1 MMGHPVWTAAGA
13 SALVVL
19 VLIGV
24 FIVRLRRLAGRVGSF
39 ECALRRPGRNRWMS
53 GIATFGGDSVEWT
66 RLVSL
71 SVRPR
76 YRFERADIEL
86 GGVSHGVRRAI
97 SSMSSASTAV
107 SASIWRWWRDSHS
120 AMVAWLESAAPT
132 QPKLL

>member
-13 SALVVL
+13 LALVVL

-39 ECALRRPGRNRWMS
+39 ECALRRPGRSRWMS

-76 YRFERADIEL
+76 YRLARRHRA
-86 GGVSHGVRRAI
+86 
-97 SSMSSASTAV
+97 
-107 SASIWRWWRDSHS
+107 RWG
-120 AMVAWLESAAPT
+120 
-132 QPKLL
+132 QP